1 VNDSPAARRT
11 ASRAGSP
18 ATAGSVR
25 AVLGRRPVALF
36 LVSFLA
42 FFGMASLW
50 ALSTPIGASPDEPA
64 HIIKAA
70 SSVRGQLIG
79 APATRPQD
87 KIVQVPETVAG
98 SANTMCMA
106 HAADVTAD
114 CLLPFGSDTKLVDA
128 TTSAGLY
135 NPVYY
140 DLVGWPSLLEL
151 GKGQIFLMRLVS
163 AALCAVFLAAAVTA
177 LARLPRPVLPVLAV
191 FAVSTPMTYF
201 LMGSVNPNALEIAT
215 TASFT
220 ASLLVATTTDP
231 GRRASWW
238 LAASLAAS
246 GGLLVHTRGLS
257 PLWLG
262 VAVVVVAIAAGVP
275 RFVSRVLR
283 PPLVLSV
290 VLVAVSAVLA
300 VAWTLRSGS
309 LNAVGVY
316 GGAGTSTAQGFVRM
330 LETTTD
336 YTSQAIGYF
345 GWLDTPAPSYVV
357 FVYQGLLGLVVVA
370 ALLFRGTTRQGLAVW
385 AALAATL
392 ILPAAVQASSVTES
406 GYIWQGRYTLP
417 AIVVLV
423 LVAAHTLGGASSP
436 RRGSSTSTRD
446 TSTRDVRRVATFV
459 LVATAVLHLAC
470 LMTSL
475 RRYTVGLS
483 AAWPRMMTD
492 PLWHPP
498 LLGTIGWS
506 LVLLAGVVAA
516 TVLARSVV
524 LAVDDGAAAR
534 RVDAAAGPSAPA
546 PHDAEAGPES
556 PARDDDTAAVTPR
569 EDPSWRS

>member
-1 VNDSPAARRT
+1 M
-11 ASRAGSP
+11 
-18 ATAGSVR
+18 
-25 AVLGRRPVALF
+25 F

-70 SSVRGQLIG
+70 STVRGQLIG

-106 HAADVTAD
+106 HAADITAD

-140 DLVGWPSLLEL
+140 VLVGWPSLLEL

-163 AALCAVFLAAAVTA
+163 AGLCAVFLAAAVTA

-201 LMGSVNPNALEIAT
+201 LMGSVNPNALEAAT

-220 ASLLVATTTDP
+220 ASLLVVTCTDQ

-262 VAVVVVAIAAGVP
+262 VAVLVVALAAGVP
-275 RFVSRVLR
+275 RFLGRVVR
-283 PPLVLSV
+283 PPVVLSV
-290 VLVAVSAVLA
+290 AVVAVSAVLG
-300 VAWTLRSGS
+300 VLWTLRSGS

-357 FVYQGLLGLVVVA
+357 FVYSGLLGLVVVA
-370 ALLFRGTTRQGLAVW
+370 ALLFRGSTRRGVAVW

-392 ILPAAVQASSVTES
+392 LLPAAVQASSVTES

-423 LVAAHTLGGASSP
+423 LVASYALGSASSARTGARQP
-436 RRGSSTSTRD
+436 EAGA
-446 TSTRDVRRVATFV
+446 RDVRRVTTFV

-475 RRYTVGLS
+475 RRYSVGIS
-483 AAWPRMMTD
+483 AAWPRMMSE

-498 LLGTIGWS
+498 LLGTVGWS
-506 LVLLAGVVAA
+506 VLLLVGVVAA
-516 TVLARSVV
+516 TALAWVV
-524 LAVDDGAAAR
+524 IRGVDQNAVEAAAAEAAAETAAAAEVATAPETGAAPADGRDLTDPVSTGRGADGVPGAR
-534 RVDAAAGPSAPA
+534 EEQA
-546 PHDAEAGPES
+546 
-556 PARDDDTAAVTPR
+556 
-569 EDPSWRS
+569 SWRS